1 MNRGIFG
8 LLFATSVFSASPAMA
23 IFNVQVMGGQ
33 RSSDFDVSGNG
44 EDFDESGSEL
54 RFAAHLDPIPL
65 VPVAFGVSFAQT
77 TFDDVDFGSGS
88 KGKVDGTDIDLEVEA
103 WLPLDIAGL
112 LPFAKLGYT
121 IAGKYES
128 SFDGVDTK
136 INYKPSGVN
145 LSVGVKYEFLL
156 RLGVL
161 AQVEFGNRKLEF
173 DKAEGFAS
181 NLVPENDADQKSTS
195 FLIGAQAGI

>member
-1 MNRGIFG
+1 MKRGIFG
-8 LLFATSVFSASPAMA
+8 LLFAASMISASPAFA
-23 IFNVQVMGGQ
+23 IFNVQVLGGQ
-33 RSSDFDVSGNG
+33 RSSTFDGDGDKS
-44 EDFDESGSEL
+44 DETGSEL

-77 TFDDVDFGSGS
+77 TFDDIESNGV
-88 KGKVDGTDIDLEVEA
+88 KGKIDGTDIDLEVEA

-121 IAGKYES
+121 VAGEYETS
-128 SFDGVDTK
+128 IDNSNAK
-136 INYKPSGVN
+136 LKYKPSGVN

-161 AQVEFGNRKLEF
+161 AQVEFGNRKLDF
-173 DKAEGFAS
+173 DKAE
-181 NLVPENDADQKSTS
+181 NLPGVTPGDVDQKSTS